1 MSSTASAS
9 QALTVPTP
17 IAMWLLHRAGV
28 SGVAATESP
37 TVKLVGG
44 SLNADAD
51 PGSAA
56 RVKM

>member
-1 MSSTASAS
+1 M
-9 QALTVPTP
+9 
-17 IAMWLLHRAGV
+17 AMWLLHRAGV

-37 TVKLVGG
+37 TVKLVCG
-44 SLNADAD
+44 SFDADAD